1 MKTLAKPLPVEVQN
15 EIMNILESKNKE
27 DFIKASKIKQA
38 RIIIELRQ
46 KYDFKKKSL
55 GMN

>member
-1 MKTLAKPLPVEVQN
+1 MKTLSIEVQE
-15 EIMNILESKNKE
+15 EIMNILESKNSE
-27 DFIKASKIKQA
+27 EFIKASKIKQA
-38 RIIIELRQ
+38 RIIVELRQ

>member
-1 MKTLAKPLPVEVQN
+1 MKTLPIEVQ
-15 EIMNILESKNKE
+15 EDIISILESKNAN
-27 DFIKASKIKQA
+27 DFIKTSKISQA
-38 RIIIELRQ
+38 RIIVKLRQ

>member
-1 MKTLAKPLPVEVQN
+1 MKTLSIEVQE
-15 EIMNILESKNKE
+15 EIMNILESKNSE
-27 DFIKASKIKQA
+27 EFIKSSKIKQA